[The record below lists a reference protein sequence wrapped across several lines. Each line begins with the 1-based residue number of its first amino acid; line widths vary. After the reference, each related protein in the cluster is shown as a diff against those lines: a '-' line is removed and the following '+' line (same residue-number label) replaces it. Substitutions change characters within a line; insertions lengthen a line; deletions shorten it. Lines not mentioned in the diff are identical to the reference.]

1 MTTTDLPADQTLPS
15 EQTLS
20 PRLQQFQAEVDGLKV
35 TGGRANP
42 ERTGQII
49 GGILMLVGLIIGFY
63 AYFGLSH
70 PANGP
75 LQQGDAT
82 VVGLLGVGF
91 TVVGT
96 GLFVVLTLTRYFR
109 YWLVRLIYEQR
120 DQTDRALA
128 GGAVSEVR

>member
-1 MTTTDLPADQTLPS
+1 MTTTEVPTNQP
-15 EQTLS
+15 LS
-20 PRLQQFQAEVDGLKV
+20 PRLQQFQTEVDQLKV
-35 TGGRANP
+35 SGGRANP
-42 ERTGQII
+42 ERLGR
-49 GGILMLVGLIIGFY
+49 ILGAVLMAVGLILGIY

-70 PANGP
+70 STTDP

-96 GLFVVLTLTRYFR
+96 GIFVVFSLTRYFR

-120 DQTDRALA
+120 DQIDRLR
-128 GGAVSEVR
+128 GGL

>member
-1 MTTTDLPADQTLPS
+1 MTATDLPSDQTV
-15 EQTLS
+15 S
-20 PRLQQFQAEVDGLKV
+20 PRLQQFQAEVKQLKV

-42 ERTGQII
+42 ERTGMII
-49 GGILMLVGLIIGFY
+49 GAILMVVGLVLGFY

-70 PANGP
+70 PASGP

-82 VVGLLGVGF
+82 VIGLLGVGF

-96 GLFVVLTLTRYFR
+96 GMFAVFYLTRYLR

-120 DQTDRALA
+120 EQTDQLR
-128 GGAVSEVR
+128 GTR

>member
-1 MTTTDLPADQTLPS
+1 MTATDVPTTP
-15 EQTLS
+15 ELS
-20 PRLQQFQAEVDGLKV
+20 PRLQKFQAEVDQLKV
-35 TGGRANP
+35 TGGKANP
-42 ERTGQII
+42 ERAGRAI
-49 GGILMLVGLIIGFY
+49 GAVLMLLGLILGIY

-70 PANGP
+70 PTSNP

-96 GLFVVLTLTRYFR
+96 GMFVVFSLTRYFR

-120 DQTDRALA
+120 DMADRLR
-128 GGAVSEVR
+128 GSQ

>member
-1 MTTTDLPADQTLPS
+1 MS
-15 EQTLS
+15 ETMSS
-20 PRLQQFQAEVDGLKV
+20 PRLEQFQAEVDQLRV

-42 ERTGQII
+42 ERIGQII
-49 GGILMLVGLIIGFY
+49 GGVAIVIGLVLGIY

-70 PANGP
+70 PTTNP

-82 VVGLLGVGF
+82 VVGLLGVSF

-96 GLFVVLTLTRYFR
+96 GLFVVFSLTRYFR

-120 DQTDRALA
+120 EQTDKLAHRA
-128 GGAVSEVR
+128 

>member
-1 MTTTDLPADQTLPS
+1 MTATDVPTTP
-15 EQTLS
+15 ELS
-20 PRLQQFQAEVDGLKV
+20 PRLRQFQAEVDQLKV
-35 TGGRANP
+35 TGGKANP
-42 ERTGQII
+42 ERI
-49 GGILMLVGLIIGFY
+49 GRAIGAVLMAVGLILGIY

-70 PANGP
+70 STSNP

-96 GLFVVLTLTRYFR
+96 GMFVVFSLTRYFR

-120 DQTDRALA
+120 DMADRLS
-128 GGAVSEVR
+128 GSQ

>member
-1 MTTTDLPADQTLPS
+1 MSATDVPTTP
-15 EQTLS
+15 ELS
-20 PRLQQFQAEVDGLKV
+20 PRLQQFQAEVDQLKV
-35 TGGRANP
+35 SGGRANP
-42 ERTGQII
+42 ERNGRIL
-49 GGILMLVGLIIGFY
+49 GAILMAVGLILGIY

-70 PANGP
+70 STSNP

-96 GLFVVLTLTRYFR
+96 GLFVVFTLTRYFR

-120 DQTDRALA
+120 DIADR
-128 GGAVSEVR
+128 VSSTR

>member
-1 MTTTDLPADQTLPS
+1 MTATDVPTTP
-15 EQTLS
+15 ELS
-20 PRLQQFQAEVDGLKV
+20 PRLQQFQAEVDQLKV
-35 TGGRANP
+35 SGGRANP
-42 ERTGQII
+42 ERNGRIL
-49 GGILMLVGLIIGFY
+49 GAILMAVGLILGIY

-70 PANGP
+70 STSNP

-96 GLFVVLTLTRYFR
+96 GLFVVFTLTRYFR

-120 DQTDRALA
+120 DIADRLN
-128 GGAVSEVR
+128 STR

>member
-1 MTTTDLPADQTLPS
+1 MTATDVPTTP
-15 EQTLS
+15 ELS
-20 PRLQQFQAEVDGLKV
+20 PRLQQFQAEVDQLKV

-42 ERTGQII
+42 ERNGRIL
-49 GGILMLVGLIIGFY
+49 GGVLMAVGLILGIY

-70 PANGP
+70 STSNP

-91 TVVGT
+91 TIVGT
-96 GLFVVLTLTRYFR
+96 GLFVVFTLTRYFR

-120 DQTDRALA
+120 DLADRFS
-128 GGAVSEVR
+128 GPR